1 MTKSP
6 SCFDV
11 YLINCKSAVRFHQI
25 FVASWK
31 TWTLHNSVTGHSLGP
46 SINDI
51 GNYSELL
58 TTCFWYPHPPYQ
70 QCFSTFRQQ
79 FRPIFSPSPNCQR
92 RLLMAPLSTWFFIP
106 SIKPKYDDIFSWDL
120 HELYMF
126 SMQIVLQWLHK
137 SFRRPCVC
145 NMQQW
150 QQWASSMNG
159 ISPFCYVCYTHAK
172 IYVGNRESW
181 NIGGRRTTLSSV
193 LAWLWLWS
201 INFGFT
207 VFP

>member
-1 MTKSP
+1 MELFRNNFKNIFYFYYISGFLRTKKLTKSP

-11 YLINCKSAVRFHQI
+11 CLINCKSAVRFHQI

-58 TTCFWYPHPPYQ
+58 TTCFWYPHPP
-70 QCFSTFRQQ
+70 
-79 FRPIFSPSPNCQR
+79 
-92 RLLMAPLSTWFFIP
+92 IP

-181 NIGGRRTTLSSV
+181 NIGGRRTTIHIQRQHKYELGGCVQKRCILLMFST
-193 LAWLWLWS
+193 
-201 INFGFT
+201 IFMMT
-207 VFP
+207 